1 MLQVFARPFKGGL
14 CILARSVHLHGLYMM
29 GFMLWILRCILVQTA
44 IAASGYEAD
53 LFQNGNGDLSWEG
66 SNAPLVAALQQQ
78 AADTPSEYKTPAA
91 HGLQG
96 SASSPEDTMKKLRSI
111 YKENVRSK
119 VEMSDHCTGRD
130 IIVRKEWYVSVG
142 EQLVVGADDFQGE
155 TWAAMSAWTTCVLS
169 NAWPESLLGR
179 HLTLLL
185 VPERDGTTL
194 FVFHYEPML
203 AATIAHT
210 R

>member
-1 MLQVFARPFKGGL
+1 
-14 CILARSVHLHGLYMM
+14 MM
-29 GFMLWILRCILVQTA
+29 SFMLWILRFILVQTA

-78 AADTPSEYKTPAA
+78 ATDTPSEYKTPAA
-91 HGLQG
+91 HGLQE

-111 YKENVRSK
+111 YKENIRTK
-119 VEMSDHCTGRD
+119 VETGDHCTGRD

-142 EQLVVGADDFQGE
+142 EQLLVGADDFQGE

-169 NAWPESLLGR
+169 NAWPEGLLGR

-185 VPERDGTTL
+185 VPERDGMTL
-194 FVFHYEPML
+194 FVFHYDPIL
-203 AATIAHT
+203 VATIAHT